1 MKTRGHTPGNN
12 GTLQGADSQGDP
24 RVFGIS
30 ATLAVLVVLL
40 VVAFKMAGPEIK
52 AAVLG
57 PWPAAAQRVS
67 QMAAPHADAPTQ
79 ASSLAATEH

>member
-1 MKTRGHTPGNN
+1 MKSMGNTS
-12 GTLQGADSQGDP
+12 GPCGALHGADSQGDP

-30 ATLAVLVVLL
+30 ATIAVLVVFL

-57 PWPAAAQRVS
+57 QWPAAAQLVS
-67 QMAAPHADAPTQ
+67 QTAAPQAGAPTQ
-79 ASSLAATEH
+79 ASSLAAGAH

>member
-1 MKTRGHTPGNN
+1 MKTMGHTPGP
-12 GTLQGADSQGDP
+12 GGMLQGADSRGDP

-30 ATLAVLVVLL
+30 AVIAVLVVSV

-57 PWPAAAQRVS
+57 QWPAAAQLVS
-67 QMAAPHADAPTQ
+67 QTAPRGDAPVQ
-79 ASSLAATEH
+79 ASQATGEH

>member
-1 MKTRGHTPGNN
+1 MKTRGHMPGSN

-30 ATLAVLVVLL
+30 ATIAVLVVFL

-52 AAVLG
+52 AAVLDQ
-57 PWPAAAQRVS
+57 WPAAAQLVS
-67 QMAAPHADAPTQ
+67 QTATPHADAPTQ
-79 ASSLAATEH
+79 ASSLAAGAH